1 VGLGTRANAEGARQV
16 EEVLRTQGVELL
28 RVQLPGYRQHLDGL
42 LVMLDVDRALVNP
55 TLVPYA
61 LIEKLA
67 ELKIRA
73 IELHPDDHPFTINC
87 LAVRPGRV
95 LMSETS
101 QATLERLA
109 KEGIEV
115 VSMPFDA
122 VYRGGGGIH
131 CSTAPLV
138 RDPV

>member
-1 VGLGTRANAEGARQV
+1 
-16 EEVLRTQGVELL
+16 
-28 RVQLPGYRQHLDGL
+28 
-42 LVMLDVDRALVNP
+42 MLDVDRALVNP

-61 LIEKLA
+61 LIETLR
-67 ELKIRA
+67 ELKIRT
-73 IELHPDDHPFTINC
+73 IELHPDDHAFTINC

-95 LMSETS
+95 LMSEAS
-101 QATLERLA
+101 EATLDRLA

-115 VSMPFDA
+115 VSIPFDA

-138 RDPV
+138 RDPA